1 MQGRLYEA
9 SASIYDDEAR
19 ILFDYFSKAADDIIK
34 KEDEVQ
40 AKIDGAKEQL
50 AKQEKARRGTRI
62 KSLVFLVLAIALC
75 VYCFIDFGL
84 QSTYTYATFGIIAVV
99 LIVALISC
107 HGAKGKVA
115 SRKADLASLEKDYAD
130 IRRDYKVSRL
140 GVAYVPIAKKVPF
153 GNQNVTVDLSGS
165 VEEEDFELVTMND
178 PDSFETDADDFKK
191 VFASIPV
198 VEGGEARDI
207 DTSDYSVS
215 MQETPVYEYV
225 DKVEKAADRL
235 NDDLSNVERTSVSIP
250 IIPPQ
255 SENMAFLKNFGA
267 DETGD
272 LPVIDIFDTSSI
284 DSRLDIF
291 YSIYK
296 NRQENRNTGDE
307 KALESLIRFIGV
319 STQTLTTAKLNCCSA
334 ILDYNNGLFANVL
347 KSPYNNYSAKLEAET
362 IDEIRAMNFNFADM
376 TETYRPFKFKDSS
389 MMKFDLYS
397 NCWVD
402 ETGTRSMLPFSMHQ
416 IQVDIFMPIINALME
431 ENRIERRKIYEKI
444 QEQKLGYLN
453 KWHTETQDFYGRNRD
468 TADQLKTN
476 IIEAISTYNASYATW
491 KAIKDTIAQMDAQ
504 QSLLGGEVKTEDTA
518 ASMVLS
524 AEQVNQ
530 NFKNLEEDFEAYM
543 ERLQDDID
551 EKADAFGT
559 VTFFEAYLYANEA
572 QKAVN
577 ANSNIAK
584 MGPRELKI
592 ANVSPYLA
600 QYGTIPPQP
609 SVEDELMQSLGIDLA
624 DEAEE
629 LIRSVHAADADDVPY
644 MDEESIVDVDESL
657 GDGLVFPDEEDV
669 IPPFVEDESG
679 EEEDKD

>member
-1 MQGRLYEA
+1 MLRLQPFHKMKSDYLLLVKMVSLSLETLTCNDKSYLRNIMPA
-9 SASIYDDEAR
+9 NKNAMTRYR
-19 ILFDYFSKAADDIIK
+19 IL
-34 KEDEVQ
+34 DELLS
-40 AKIDGAKEQL
+40 D
-50 AKQEKARRGTRI
+50 RYHNY
-62 KSLVFLVLAIALC
+62 SL
-75 VYCFIDFGL
+75 
-84 QSTYTYATFGIIAVV
+84 
-99 LIVALISC
+99 
-107 HGAKGKVA
+107 
-115 SRKADLASLEKDYAD
+115 
-130 IRRDYKVSRL
+130 
-140 GVAYVPIAKKVPF
+140 
-153 GNQNVTVDLSGS
+153 
-165 VEEEDFELVTMND
+165 
-178 PDSFETDADDFKK
+178 
-191 VFASIPV
+191 
-198 VEGGEARDI
+198 
-207 DTSDYSVS
+207 
-215 MQETPVYEYV
+215 
-225 DKVEKAADRL
+225 
-235 NDDLSNVERTSVSIP
+235 DDLTNVERTSVSIP

-255 SENMAFLKNFGA
+255 SENMAFLKSFGA

-376 TETYRPFKFKDSS
+376 TETYRPFKFKESS

-431 ENRIERRKIYEKI
+431 ENRIERRKIYEKV

-530 NFKNLEEDFEAYM
+530 NFKALEEDFESYM

-559 VTFFEAYLYANEA
+559 VTFFEAYLYASEA

-577 ANSNIAK
+577 ANSNISK

-629 LIRSVHAADADDVPY
+629 LIRSVHAADAGDVPY
-644 MDEESIVDVDESL
+644 MDEESVVDVDESL
-657 GDGLVFPDEEDV
+657 GDGLIFHDEEDV